1 MGFKAKLEHYKQQ
14 LKRAESLEET
24 LERNKDERDRIAS
37 LHISCNRKIQ
47 EASQAPGLR
56 KKGIIFLVI
65 GIVLL
70 ILEIMLLTETVIV
83 GYSDFDAI
91 DLVIIGIPLVL
102 GIRNLKK
109 ASDASKCGNL
119 DALHAE
125 KSKLE
130 NQLAV
135 FKATEDELSE
145 IEESLKYHGRE
156 WDFSRFYATPETL
169 SELEQDFEDL
179 LIVLKHNREN
189 SQLHVNCWLSVN
201 VINQFS
207 ASVTQNQAATD
218 AHNRGH
224 QRLRDSGSWI
234 GQLINGASSSMDV
247 ELLIVGLKTDG
258 EGLSFAD
265 ALKKIGV
272 RAPANEDEQALWD
285 VAHEEIPYLVFS
297 VGYELKKS
305 MN

>member
-1 MGFKAKLEHYKQQ
+1 MGFKAKLEHYEQQ
-14 LKRAESLEET
+14 LQKAASLKET
-24 LERNKDERDRIAS
+24 IKRNKDERDRIAS
-37 LHISCNRKIQ
+37 LHASCNRKIQ
-47 EASQAPGLR
+47 EAIQAPGLR
-56 KKGIIFLVI
+56 KKGIIFLAI

-70 ILEIMLLTETVIV
+70 ILEIMMLTETVIV

-102 GIRNLKK
+102 GLWNLKK
-109 ASDASKCGNL
+109 ASDASKCGNPDTL
-119 DALHAE
+119 QSE
-125 KSKLE
+125 KNKLE
-130 NQLAV
+130 QELSV
-135 FKATEDELSE
+135 FKAADDELAE
-145 IEESLKYHGRE
+145 IEKSLKYHGRE
-156 WDFSRFYATPETL
+156 WDFSRFYGTADEIA
-169 SELEQDFEDL
+169 ELEQDFEDL

-201 VINQFS
+201 VIKQFT
-207 ASVTQNQAATD
+207 ATVKKDQATTD

-234 GQLINGASSSMDV
+234 GQLINGASSSLDV
-247 ELLIVGLKTDG
+247 EILIVGLKTDG
-258 EGLSFAD
+258 DGFPFAD

-285 VAHEEIPYLVFS
+285 VAHEEIPHLVFS